1 MEILYTN
8 NKKYIPKCPKCSK
21 IVKFK
26 INYETLDISVE
37 CIKGHNIKNLP
48 FETFNNKYIKPSI
61 TYICNCSQCFNNLE
75 NNTNIYKCQTC
86 NKLYCQNCLD
96 KHKKDTKH
104 DSIIDFIQQNQ
115 LCKTHNKKYY
125 YFCENCKINFCNTCK
140 KLHEGHDIK
149 SFLDVI
155 PNIKEK
161 NSIDSKL
168 KVFNKKIEDTKSII
182 NKYKNEIIKRYNRIK
197 DFLSFLVDLN
207 KKLLINFNNIYLDYY
222 NFENYKYLLNSL
234 DNNNSSDS
242 TKYLNYLTVKDGKID
257 NKNFKHKDK
266 IIKNIEFIE
275 NPQLLKY
282 LKEDIFFVQENNYIK
297 FFEFKNFSF
306 NHILSYKLEKL
317 PIYNVKAAKYNNYI
331 FLNLYHKT
339 ILFLE
344 YNLNKKS
351 IKLSNKK
358 IIDYDIISSGQ
369 FSKYFDLKN
378 GNVITLYYDKVI
390 IWKNQTNDD
399 FMTKALTINI
409 ISDTVY
415 EINSNFFFLQDNHYN
430 IKFYDVETFEC
441 QNIIKY
447 KYNIKYIG
455 MINDELAIFKKDSI
469 ENYMIIINIK
479 YLEIVQ
485 FISGEFNSE
494 SSILKKNYFFDF
506 NIKNQKLFIN
516 KRIISIKNGYINNE
530 KSINKSTNLERV
542 NQIIVTDKGYA
553 VLCDLYNFTF
563 IDLN

>member
-1 MEILYTN
+1 M
-8 NKKYIPKCPKCSK
+8 
-21 IVKFK
+21 
-26 INYETLDISVE
+26 
-37 CIKGHNIKNLP
+37 
-48 FETFNNKYIKPSI
+48 
-61 TYICNCSQCFNNLE
+61 
-75 NNTNIYKCQTC
+75 
-86 NKLYCQNCLD
+86 
-96 KHKKDTKH
+96 
-104 DSIIDFIQQNQ
+104 
-115 LCKTHNKKYY
+115 
-125 YFCENCKINFCNTCK
+125 
-140 KLHEGHDIK
+140 
-149 SFLDVI
+149 
-155 PNIKEK
+155 
-161 NSIDSKL
+161 
-168 KVFNKKIEDTKSII
+168 
-182 NKYKNEIIKRYNRIK
+182 
-197 DFLSFLVDLN
+197 
-207 KKLLINFNNIYLDYY
+207 
-222 NFENYKYLLNSL
+222 
-234 DNNNSSDS
+234 
-242 TKYLNYLTVKDGKID
+242 
-257 NKNFKHKDK
+257 
-266 IIKNIEFIE
+266 
-275 NPQLLKY
+275 
-282 LKEDIFFVQENNYIK
+282 
-297 FFEFKNFSF
+297 
-306 NHILSYKLEKL
+306 
-317 PIYNVKAAKYNNYI
+317 
-331 FLNLYHKT
+331 
-339 ILFLE
+339 E

-358 IIDYDIISSGQ
+358 INDYEIISSGQ

-479 YLEIVQ
+479 YFEIVQ